1 MRGLRINPAG
11 ATDEIKLFRADWIL
25 RGAILPAG
33 DHELVMRFDPAVY
46 SVSEN
51 VSRASSIALIVLL
64 LLSFGG
70 IYLAKKE

>member
-1 MRGLRINPAG
+1 
-11 ATDEIKLFRADWIL
+11 
-25 RGAILPAG
+25 
-33 DHELVMRFDPAVY
+33 MRFDPAVY

-70 IYLAKKE
+70 ICLVAKKE